1 MTDTPVLTPLEER
14 TVDFYGDAIMA
25 FALDIAGGREIYVP
39 LRPLCEYLGL
49 SWNAQRERI
58 HRDPVLDEALRFA
71 RVTRANSPGGDPN
84 VLCLPLEYLPG
95 WLFGISTNRV
105 RPELQ
110 EKILRYRREC
120 FRVLWR
126 AFQAEALAVVQH
138 EPAADVVRTSAASA
152 DLVHL
157 RELGLAVAQLAD
169 QQLAMEQQVHLRLD
183 RAALVIKN
191 IERRLSDVEEQTG
204 PEAYITDDQAAHLS
218 TEIKALAQ
226 LLSTRDRTKNHYQGV
241 FSELYRRFGVSSY
254 KLVSR
259 EQYPAVLAFLDA
271 WRADLGVPAEQRSD
285 NPM

>member
-14 TVDFYGDAIMA
+14 TVDFYGDAIIA
-25 FALDIAGGREIYVP
+25 FALNVGGQREIYVP
-39 LRPLCEYLGL
+39 LRPLCDYLGL

-71 RVTRANSPGGDPN
+71 RITRANSSGGDPN
-84 VLCLPLEYLPG
+84 VLCLPLEFLPG
-95 WLFGISTNRV
+95 WLFGVSTNRV

-126 AFQAEALAVVQH
+126 AFQAEALAVVQQQQ
-138 EPAADVVRTSAASA
+138 PTDVARSSTAGA

-169 QQLAMEQQVHLRLD
+169 QQLALEQQVHTRLD
-183 RAALVIKN
+183 RAALVIKD

-204 PEAYITDDQAAHLS
+204 PDAYITNEQAAHLS

-226 LLSTRDRTKNHYQGV
+226 LLATQDRTKNHYQGV

-259 EQYPAVLAFLDA
+259 EQYPAVLAFLDT
-271 WRADLGVPAEQRSD
+271 WRKDLGTSNEQGSD
-285 NPM
+285 TTS

>member
-1 MTDTPVLTPLEER
+1 MTDASVLTPLEER
-14 TVDFYGDAIMA
+14 TVDFYGDAIIA
-25 FALDIAGGREIYVP
+25 FALDVSGQREIYVP

-71 RVTRANSPGGDPN
+71 RVTRANSSGGDPN
-84 VLCLPLEYLPG
+84 MLCLPLEYLPG

-110 EKILRYRREC
+110 EKIIRYRREC

-126 AFQAEALAVVQH
+126 AFQAEAISVMQQQQ
-138 EPAADVVRTSAASA
+138 PMDMTRASA
-152 DLVHL
+152 TTTDLVHL

-169 QQLAMEQQVHLRLD
+169 QQLALEQHVHTRLD
-183 RAALVIKN
+183 RAALVIRD

-204 PEAYITDDQAAHLS
+204 PDTYITDEQAAHLS
-218 TEIKALAQ
+218 TQIKALAQ
-226 LLSTRDRTKNHYQGV
+226 LLSTHDRTKNHYQGV

-254 KLVSR
+254 KLVQR
-259 EQYPAVLAFLDA
+259 DQYGAVLAFLDS
-271 WRADLGVPAEQRSD
+271 WRADVETPST
-285 NPM
+285 